1 MKVLV
6 IEDDKR
12 VVSDI
17 TFSLRLRYPEA
28 VVVSVGVGTKGIDM
42 VETEAPDLV
51 VADSSL
57 PDMDIL
63 HLISEIRRFS
73 DVPLFVLSEAETDID
88 RAKGLEAGAD
98 EYVKKPFSPV
108 ELLATVQALL
118 RRTRGTG
125 FKAERLVFL
134 DGQLTIN
141 FTSREVI
148 RSGKLIKLTPI
159 EYSLLSELVRN
170 EGRVLTHR
178 TLLEKVWGT
187 EYAADYSFIK
197 KYICRLRSKL
207 EADASKPQMLRIERG
222 VGYKFV
228 RPT

>member
-1 MKVLV
+1 MRVLV
-6 IEDDKR
+6 IDDDQK
-12 VVSDI
+12 VVRDL
-17 TFSLRLRYPEA
+17 TFCLRLRYPEVE
-28 VVVSVGVGTKGIDM
+28 VVPAAAGAKGVEM

-57 PDMDIL
+57 PDMPIL
-63 HLISEIRRFS
+63 DLIGEIRRFS
-73 DVPLFVLSEAETDID
+73 DVPLFVLSESETDID

-98 EYVKKPFSPV
+98 EYVIKPFSPI

-118 RRTRGTG
+118 RRTRGIG
-125 FKAERLVFL
+125 FKADRLVL
-134 DGQLTIN
+134 MEGQLTIN

-148 RSGKLIKLTPI
+148 RSGKLIKLPPT
-159 EYSLLSELVRN
+159 EYSLLAELVRN

-178 TLLEKVWGT
+178 ALLEKVWGT
-187 EYAADYSFIK
+187 EAATDYGFIK
-197 KYICRLRSKL
+197 KYISRLRSKI
-207 EADASKPQMLRIERG
+207 ETDASKPQMLRIERG